1 MGGKCHTLVL
11 KMPEAALT
19 RWKHDHPASEEKSN
33 AKLRLSPRTPTSEFG
48 QLAGLSP

>member
-19 RWKHDHPASEEKSN
+19 RWKHDHQLPKN
-33 AKLRLSPRTPTSEFG
+33 AKLRLSPTCRTPTSEFG